1 MKSDWQEDLK
11 RKTISAEEAAQK
23 VKSGDRIAFT
33 VGREAYTVG
42 LAIAARLG
50 ELKDVQVYV
59 PTPGYD
65 FGWYDPGWDES
76 FKITCSFPL
85 GINEQM
91 VSEKRCDIAFGAL
104 FPFDMQYFKEGLD
117 ILLTELSGPDE
128 KGFCSFGASLWNKRR
143 QVRDVRG
150 RGGLV
155 IAELNDRLIRTY
167 GDNYIHISEVD
178 FFVEHQS
185 SGSSMGSGSLLGKKS
200 RKEVDSAQKEIARH
214 VGSIIKDGDCLQIG
228 VGRATEPLVQL
239 GILDGRNDIG
249 YQSEAT
255 VPGIIRLVREG
266 VINGKCKTVRPN
278 KVVVTSVGGDTREE
292 MQWVHMNPLFELV
305 DVDYLEDIRT
315 IAAMDNMVTINQAL
329 AIDLLG
335 QTTAESLGP
344 KLFSGAGG
352 QVPFQLGAILS
363 KGGRA
368 ITVLP
373 STADTPQGRVS
384 RIMPSLP
391 EGTTFT
397 IHKNCT
403 DRIVT
408 EFGVAELRG
417 RSIREKAEALINVAH
432 PDFRDD
438 LRATANKMFWP

>member
-1 MKSDWQEDLK
+1 MTDWQEEYK
-11 RKTISAEEAAQK
+11 GKIIPAEDAAK
-23 VKSGDRIAFT
+23 MIKSGDRIAFT
-33 VGREAYTVG
+33 VGREAHTVG

-50 ELKDVQVYV
+50 DLKDVKVYV

-76 FKITCSFPL
+76 FHITCSFPL

-91 VSEKRCDIAFGAL
+91 VAEGRCDIAFGAL
-104 FPFDMQYFKEGLD
+104 FPFDMQYFKEGID
-117 ILLTELSGPDE
+117 VLLTEVSAPDDG
-128 KGFCSFGASLWNKRR
+128 GFCSFGASLWNKKR
-143 QVRDVRG
+143 QVQDCRERG
-150 RGGLV
+150 KLV
-155 IAELNDRLIRTY
+155 IAEVNPRLIRTY
-167 GDNYIHISEVD
+167 GDNYVNVSDID
-178 FFVEHQS
+178 YFVEHQS
-185 SGSSMGSGSLLGKKS
+185 SGSTMGSGSLLGKKAK
-200 RKEVDSAQKEIARH
+200 KEPDQVQKDIARH
-214 VGSIIKDGDCLQIG
+214 VGSLIRDGDCLQIG
-228 VGRATEPLVQL
+228 VGRSTEPLVQL
-239 GILDGRNDIG
+239 GILDGRNDVG

-266 VINGKCKTVRPN
+266 VITGKYKTVRPN

-292 MQWVHMNPLFELV
+292 VQWVHMNPLFELV

-329 AIDLLG
+329 AIDLVG

-352 QVPFQLGAILS
+352 QVPFQIGALLS

-368 ITVLP
+368 ITVIP
-373 STADTPQGRVS
+373 SVADTAEGRVS
-384 RIMPSLP
+384 RIMPTLP
-391 EGTTFT
+391 EGTTVT

-408 EFGVAELRG
+408 EYGVAELRG
-417 RSIREKAEALINVAH
+417 RSVREKAEALIDVAH

-438 LRATANKMFWP
+438 LRAVARKRFWA